1 MKKQI
6 DLLNEAE
13 VMDMHLDQ
21 LKSLVDVLG
30 SYVAQEEDD
39 NHANIGNALD
49 YVSWSIGQ
57 LRHAY
62 SKPMIVEMLAQVK
75 RNDE

>member
-13 VMDMHLDQ
+13 VLDMHLDQ

-39 NHANIGNALD
+39 NNENIGNALD
-49 YVSWSIGQ
+49 YVAWSIEQ
-57 LRHAY
+57 LIHVY
-62 SKPMIVEMLAQVK
+62 SKPIVNELMSQVNS
-75 RNDE
+75 NDE